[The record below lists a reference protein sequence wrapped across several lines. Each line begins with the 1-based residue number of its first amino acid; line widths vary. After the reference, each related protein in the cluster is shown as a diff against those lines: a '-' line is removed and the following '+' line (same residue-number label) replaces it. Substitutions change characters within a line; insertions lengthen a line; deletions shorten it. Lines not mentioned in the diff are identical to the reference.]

1 MAGRI
6 VLGNHEMDNILETA
20 IVWAIPLLFAITLHE
35 ASHAFVAKYLGDTTA
50 FVQGRMTLNPIKH
63 IDPLGTVIIPVAL
76 IMIGSPF
83 IFGYAKP
90 VPVNFGQ
97 LRHPRRDSAL
107 VALAGPASNLVM
119 ALLWAIFKIIL
130 IWTNVQSG
138 LFLQMAE
145 IGVLVNLVLFAFNLF
160 PLPPLD
166 GGRIMTSLLPAN
178 LAYKF
183 AQVERY
189 GFFIV
194 LGLVY
199 LGLTTYWMRP
209 VMALGRWI
217 VNLFLYPLI
226 HLLS

>member
-1 MAGRI
+1 
-6 VLGNHEMDNILETA
+6 MDNILETA

-35 ASHAFVAKYLGDTTA
+35 ASHAFVAKYLGDSTA
-50 FVQGRMTLNPIKH
+50 YVQGRMTLNPIKH
-63 IDPLGTVIIPVAL
+63 IDPFGTIIIPVAL
-76 IMIGSPF
+76 IMLGSPF

-107 VALAGPASNLVM
+107 VALAGPVSNLIM
-119 ALLWAIFKIIL
+119 AVLWGILKIIL
-130 IWTNVQSG
+130 LATHVQSG
-138 LFLQMAE
+138 IFLQMAE
-145 IGVLVNLVLFAFNLF
+145 IGIIVNLVLFAFNLF

-166 GGRIMTSLLPAN
+166 GGRIMTSLLPVN

-209 VMALGRWI
+209 VMALGRWV
-217 VNLFLYPLI
+217 VNLFLLPLI
-226 HLLS
+226 HLFI